1 MLIKGNRIVKGDI
14 QAQAEEFVLCG
25 SLTAATSTAVGGVIK
40 LLNDTGD
47 DLIVTHMMVN
57 ITTKSTGAATLDIGI
72 DDGGD
77 TSSDNL
83 IDGMN
88 AETVKVHS
96 NLVLPGTNGGMA
108 IWKAD
113 EYLVASASATVA
125 GLVGT
130 YRIHAVPK

>member
-1 MLIKGNRIVKGDI
+1 MLVKGDKVLKGDV
-14 QAQAEEFVLCG
+14 QAQFGEVQFNG

-40 LLNDTGD
+40 VQNDTGD
-47 DLIVTHMMVN
+47 DLIITNMLVD
-57 ITTKSTGAATLDIGI
+57 ITTKSTGAATLDIGV

-77 TSSDNL
+77 VSSDNL

-108 IWKAD
+108 VWKSG
-113 EYLVASASATVA
+113 EYVVATASATVA

-130 YRIHAVPK
+130 YKILAMPR